1 MLRITISFQ
10 DAASFFVSPCR
21 SRLLIS
27 QQEGNPRPRFLSFA
41 MALWSGLG
49 QAATVAQLV
58 GADVGSLISMI
69 VQAAVTAQHNKKE
82 CEQLARRAFMIAE
95 LLPHLRD
102 PEVVCLPE
110 IRRPLVGL
118 DDTLREAHELV
129 MSCQE
134 KSVMHRLVMAG
145 RQAERFRE
153 VQSRIDSYL
162 LVFPFISHI
171 DITRRLD
178 RIYRAAQEVVFRG
191 EEGEKFTIAEL
202 ATATNNFA
210 SDRLIGR
217 GGVGNVYMGRLPD
230 GREVAIKHFP
240 EFHYTSIEDDEFNAE
255 RIILSRIRHKGI
267 IRLFGCCTPMTT
279 EPLLVFEYMRN
290 SSLDK
295 HLHGSL
301 SSSSPVA
308 TSWSMRMGILL
319 GVSRAIEY
327 LHTHPTR
334 PVIHRDIKPSN
345 ILLDE
350 AWVPRLSDFGLSVAW
365 DGTDHCC
372 DLSIDGT
379 LGYID
384 PEYFV
389 THSVKPTIDV
399 YSFGVVMLEVLT
411 GIKPIFKRKEKEEE
425 DDGGIIPTSLLAFA
439 LPIVEAGEV
448 RKVLDRRP
456 TPEPT
461 PRQLQA
467 VELVAQTAACCVRLE
482 PQGRPAISE
491 VVANLQA
498 AIDLISS
505 NDDE

>member
-1 MLRITISFQ
+1 
-10 DAASFFVSPCR
+10 
-21 SRLLIS
+21 
-27 QQEGNPRPRFLSFA
+27 

-178 RIYRAAQEVVFRG
+178 RIYRVLLPNDHTPVPSPSAGSQTRELELAEEAAQEVVFRG

-267 IRLFGCCTPMTT
+267 IRLFGCWPMTT

>member
-1 MLRITISFQ
+1 M
-10 DAASFFVSPCR
+10 
-21 SRLLIS
+21 
-27 QQEGNPRPRFLSFA
+27 
-41 MALWSGLG
+41 
-49 QAATVAQLV
+49 
-58 GADVGSLISMI
+58 
-69 VQAAVTAQHNKKE
+69 
-82 CEQLARRAFMIAE
+82 
-95 LLPHLRD
+95 
-102 PEVVCLPE
+102 
-110 IRRPLVGL
+110 
-118 DDTLREAHELV
+118 
-129 MSCQE
+129 
-134 KSVMHRLVMAG
+134 
-145 RQAERFRE
+145 
-153 VQSRIDSYL
+153 
-162 LVFPFISHI
+162 
-171 DITRRLD
+171 
-178 RIYRAAQEVVFRG
+178 VFRG

-267 IRLFGCCTPMTT
+267 IRLFGCCVERHKQEANNKRSTWFWKKKVADAGLQTPMTT